1 MFSLFSCVRHNIFFL
16 FRFCL
21 VASVSTIRMNEC
33 VVLFVFEQ
41 VFFRVSMAILHLS
54 KEHLMMMDFDGTIK

>member
-1 MFSLFSCVRHNIFFL
+1 MLFFF
-16 FRFCL
+16 F
-21 VASVSTIRMNEC
+21 
-33 VVLFVFEQ
+33 FVEQ